1 MCHPCI
7 QRKILTF
14 KIPEPNLWSKCS
26 MNKYSEYSCWNLS
39 NNLRYYKKWTKNSD
53 VVTFKMLEKLKN
65 QKIQK
70 LEIIETKQKMWLH
83 NMKI

>member
-1 MCHPCI
+1 
-7 QRKILTF
+7 
-14 KIPEPNLWSKCS
+14 
-26 MNKYSEYSCWNLS
+26 
-39 NNLRYYKKWTKNSD
+39 
-53 VVTFKMLEKLKN
+53 MLEKLKN